1 MRELLRA
8 YAKAEM
14 QRQGYT
20 KVNRIMSACWRDF
33 LKTFTPPAK
42 RKTIRPKARKGSAV
56 RRKFG

>member
-20 KVNRIMSACWRDF
+20 KVNRIMSGCWREF
-33 LKTFTPPAK
+33 LKTFTPPAQSGVF
-42 RKTIRPKARKGSAV
+42 RPRPRRRRAIRPKSR
-56 RRKFG
+56 

>member
-20 KVNRIMSACWRDF
+20 KVNRIMSRFWRQF
-33 LKTFTPPAK
+33 LGTFTPP
-42 RKTIRPKARKGSAV
+42 S
-56 RRKFG
+56 RRKVVRSKTRRRSKSR